1 MVISIG
7 EGVMDISRSKMR
19 ILLHN
24 FLDSHPSRA
33 LAQQRPM
40 SLLRSRFGAEMLL
53 NELGRIEHG
62 VVS

>member
-1 MVISIG
+1 
-7 EGVMDISRSKMR
+7 MDISRSKMR

-53 NELGRIEHG
+53 KELGRIEHG